1 MIKIKDL
8 NFSYPN
14 GKKVFNGLNF
24 SLHEGEKLGLVG
36 PNGAGKT
43 TLFHIIMGLLK
54 PISGSIEIFGKIRKE
69 EKDFIE
75 VRQRIGLLF
84 QDSDD
89 QLFSPTVEED
99 IAFGPLNLGKSHEE
113 VRNIVK
119 DTCEMLGLTGFE
131 KRVTH
136 RLSGGEKR
144 LVSLATVVAMRP
156 ECYLLD
162 EPFAGL
168 DERTTERFLEYLKSH
183 IKTCIIISHEREL
196 LKKYVDAIYVLNNSK
211 IERMDLSKDFL
222 DNKVEHLSMVMP

>member
-1 MIKIKDL
+1 LVNIKNL
-8 NFSYPN
+8 HFSYPN
-14 GKKVFNGLNF
+14 RKNVFNGLDF
-24 SLHEGEKLGLVG
+24 SLKKGDKIGLTG

-43 TLFHIIMGLLK
+43 TLFHLIMGLLK
-54 PISGSIEIFGKIRKE
+54 PNSGEINIFEKVRKH

-113 VRNIVK
+113 ARSIVK
-119 DTCEMLGLTGFE
+119 ETCERLGLSGFE

-144 LVSLATVVAMRP
+144 LVALATVIAMNP
-156 ECYLLD
+156 ECFLLD
-162 EPFAGL
+162 EPVTGL
-168 DERTTERFLEYLKSH
+168 DEETTKRFLKYLKEQAD
-183 IKTCIIISHEREL
+183 TYAIITHDREF
-196 LKKYVDAIYVLNNSK
+196 LKDTVNKIYVLKDSK
-211 IERMDLSKDFL
+211 ITLI
-222 DNKVEHLSMVMP
+222 

>member
-24 SLHEGEKLGLVG
+24 YLHEGEKLGLVG